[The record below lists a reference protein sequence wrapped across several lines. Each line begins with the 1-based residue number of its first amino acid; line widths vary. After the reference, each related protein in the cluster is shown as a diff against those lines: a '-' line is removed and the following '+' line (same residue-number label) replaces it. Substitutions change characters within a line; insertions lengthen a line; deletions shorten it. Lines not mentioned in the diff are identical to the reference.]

1 MKVFI
6 SFDMEGVAGIVDW
19 SQCRAPGQPYEEGR
33 RLLLGEV
40 NAAVDGAMA
49 AGATEIV
56 CNDSHGTMNNLDP
69 AALHGHATYVSG
81 RHKPLYMMMQRSTRF
96 SAIHN
101 QAEFKQQL
109 WQYLN
114 RATTDWKITA
124 GKAATQQY
132 APLFARIEKDFGV
145 EPAFMLGVWGIESA
159 FGDPVVEK
167 NHMRPVIPSLAAL
180 AWAEPRRRAY
190 WEGELINALI
200 IVQRGMATPEQMIGS
215 WAGAMGHT
223 QWMPEVWL
231 NVGIDYDGDGRIFPY
246 GPPDDA
252 LASTARFF
260 VERGKYRRGEHWGFE
275 VRMPASLHGH
285 GSRTYAAWQ
294 AIGVARADGL
304 PYPQL
309 DAKAQPWIPVPGG
322 PAFLL
327 GANFFAAK
335 SYNPSMSYA
344 LALVYLGDR
353 CSSGRPF
360 VQKFPGSEPG
370 PTLAEVQEIQQRL
383 TAIGLRYRRHRR
395 PYRQRHHARCAEFPA
410 QSRHF
415 ASRRL
420 CRGGTTR
427 PVASSLVIRLDA
439 AHQPL

>member
-1 MKVFI
+1 MPVQNI
-6 SFDMEGVAGIVDW
+6 A
-19 SQCRAPGQPYEEGR
+19 R
-33 RLLLGEV
+33 RTCIGTI
-40 NAAVDGAMA
+40 
-49 AGATEIV
+49 AGAFAEALLPVRTRAQ
-56 CNDSHGTMNNLDP
+56 GTFEQWI
-69 AALHGHATYVSG
+69 AAFRSKAIARGVTDDTYTRVMAGLHPDTTG
-81 RHKPLYMMMQRSTRF
+81 L

-124 GKAATQQY
+124 GKAAAQQY
-132 APLFARIEKDFGV
+132 APLFARIQKDFGV

-159 FGDPVVEK
+159 FGDPIVEK
-167 NHMRPVIPSLAAL
+167 NHMRPVIPSLAVL
-180 AWAEPRRRAY
+180 AWAEPRRRTY

-260 VERGKYRRGEHWGFE
+260 VERGKYRRGERWGFE

-304 PYPQL
+304 PYPQPE
-309 DAKAQPWIPVPGG
+309 AKAQPWIPVPGG

-353 CSSGRPF
+353 CSGGGPF
-360 VQKFPGSEPG
+360 VQKFPGSEPA

-383 TAIGLRYRRHRR
+383 TAMG
-395 PYRQRHHARCAEFPA
+395 FDT
-410 QSRHF
+410 
-415 ASRRL
+415 
-420 CRGGTTR
+420 GGTDGRIGNDTTLAVQNFQR
-427 PVASSLVIRLDA
+427 KADISPADGYAGVRLLARLRQAS
-439 AHQPL
+439 